1 MNDIPFPPI
10 YPGAALGIIGG
21 GQLGRMTALAAA
33 QLGYRVH
40 IYTPEAGS
48 PAGQVAT
55 SETVAAYDD
64 VKALG
69 EFARSVD
76 VVTFEFENIPA
87 ASAHEIVKHTPL
99 RPAPHCLEITQDRV
113 VEKTFLNKAGIA
125 TTPFAA
131 VGSADELS
139 TALETIGRPAVLKT
153 ATMGYDGKGQV
164 RIGPDTDA
172 ADAWAQMGGDA
183 GILEGFVDFDSE
195 ISVILARQGKEQS
208 AVFDVVENRHVH
220 HILDVTIAPAPIP
233 PIKAI
238 EATSIAE
245 AVAEALDLVG
255 LIAVEMFVTFDH
267 KILVNEIAPRPHNS
281 GHWTIDACIT
291 SQFEQFVRAICGL
304 PLGNPARHSNAVMK
318 NLIGDDV
325 DHFDEMIT
333 DQNAKM
339 HLYGKTEVRAGRK
352 MGHVTRLYPLEAGKA
367 PE

>member
-10 YPGAALGIIGG
+10 YPGAAIGIIGG

-208 AVFDVVENRHVH
+208 AVFDVVENRHVQ
-220 HILDVTIAPAPIP
+220 I
-233 PIKAI
+233 
-238 EATSIAE
+238 
-245 AVAEALDLVG
+245 G
-255 LIAVEMFVTFDH
+255 
-267 KILVNEIAPRPHNS
+267 
-281 GHWTIDACIT
+281 
-291 SQFEQFVRAICGL
+291 RA
-304 PLGNPARHSNAVMK
+304 
-318 NLIGDDV
+318 
-325 DHFDEMIT
+325 
-333 DQNAKM
+333 
-339 HLYGKTEVRAGRK
+339 
-352 MGHVTRLYPLEAGKA
+352 HV
-367 PE
+367 

>member
-1 MNDIPFPPI
+1 
-10 YPGAALGIIGG
+10 
-21 GQLGRMTALAAA
+21 
-33 QLGYRVH
+33 
-40 IYTPEAGS
+40 
-48 PAGQVAT
+48 
-55 SETVAAYDD
+55 
-64 VKALG
+64 
-69 EFARSVD
+69 
-76 VVTFEFENIPA
+76 
-87 ASAHEIVKHTPL
+87 
-99 RPAPHCLEITQDRV
+99 
-113 VEKTFLNKAGIA
+113 
-125 TTPFAA
+125 
-131 VGSADELS
+131 
-139 TALETIGRPAVLKT
+139 PAVLKT